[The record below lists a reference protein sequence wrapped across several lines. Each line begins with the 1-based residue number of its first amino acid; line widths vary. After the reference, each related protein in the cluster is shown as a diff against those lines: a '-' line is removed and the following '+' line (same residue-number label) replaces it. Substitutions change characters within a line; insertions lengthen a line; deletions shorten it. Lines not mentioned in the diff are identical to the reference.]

1 MALIA
6 ILPLLI
12 VPTIEIVVL
21 IEVGGVIGLWPTL
34 GAILGTAV
42 VGGFLLRYQG
52 LSMLARTRQSLER
65 GRLPVEEV
73 FHGLCLFL
81 AASFLL
87 TPGFVTDSLGVL
99 LLLPPVRRLLIAAL
113 LKRLVTRIWTTAP
126 KPPGAGRGDVIDG
139 EYTELGPEGEE
150 LPPPRGPREE

>member
-12 VPTIEIVVL
+12 VPIIEIVL
-21 IEVGGVIGLWPTL
+21 FIEVGGVIGLWPTL
-34 GAILGTAV
+34 GAILATAV
-42 VGGFLLRYQG
+42 AGGLLLRHQG
-52 LSMLARTRQSLER
+52 LSVLARMRQSLER

-99 LLLPPVRRLLIAAL
+99 LLLPPVRRLLIGAL
-113 LKRLVTRIWTTAP
+113 LKRLVTRIWTAAP
-126 KPPGAGRGDVIDG
+126 KPPGAGPGGVIDG

-150 LPPPRGPREE
+150 LPPPRADRSE